1 MYIECIIYMYMY
13 LQKVKKLEKEIL
25 LKQKFVIDFIEDNM
39 SDIVRESK
47 DRIVLLNSGKLFII
61 SVLVS
66 D

>member
-1 MYIECIIYMYMY
+1 MYIECIVYMYMY